1 MKIAGDGSIRFYDG
15 MTYKSKSI
23 GKGYKADRGQMNRD
37 QVFIGADTLQSDK
50 KIAGE
55 AAHKV
60 IQEVRSATPHEKIER
75 LKQQVADGTYQ
86 PETDKI
92 AARMLL
98 GKELV

>member
-1 MKIAGDGSIRFYDG
+1 MKIAGEGGVRFYDG
-15 MTYKSKSI
+15 MTYRSKSI
-23 GKGYKADRGQMNRD
+23 GRGNRTARGQMNRD

-60 IQEVRSATPHEKIER
+60 IQEVRSATPQEKIER
-75 LKQQVADGTYQ
+75 LKQQVAEGTYQ
-86 PETDKI
+86 PEADRI
-92 AARMLL
+92 AAHMLL

>member
-23 GKGYKADRGQMNRD
+23 GRGTKTVRGQANCD

-60 IQEVRSATPHEKIER
+60 IQEVRSATSQEKIER

-86 PETDKI
+86 PEAEKI

-98 GKELV
+98 GKELT